1 MIFHMRKE
9 NTLEIN
15 EKEQKPLST
24 QGSEFCESI
33 PSGMKTKTF
42 SDEKEVKEFLGDLI

>member
-1 MIFHMRKE
+1 MRKE

-15 EKEQKPLST
+15 EKEKKPLST
-24 QGSEFCESI
+24 QRSKFCKSI

-42 SDEKEVKEFLGDLI
+42 SDEKEVREFLGDLI